1 MRIFAVAGEPS
12 GDLRAAEVVSHLVC
26 THGASVAGM
35 GGRCMASAGARIIHD
50 IAGSAVMGFGEVLGS
65 LARLARMEKA
75 LRAACRAFRPDAV
88 LLVDY
93 PGFNLRFAAWA
104 SRAGYRVVYYVSPQL
119 WAWGGWRL
127 SKVARHVDLMIT
139 LFSFEAEFYAARGV
153 RTFWSGHPLVD
164 AVKDPSPGGS
174 RLALLPGSRAQEV
187 SRLLPVMLSCAA
199 SLFDRGLID
208 GADIAVSR
216 ALDRRLYSA
225 AESKTFA
232 RLVDGTGPALENAAA
247 ALVCSG
253 TATLETALRMVPF
266 VVMYRTSPATYAA
279 ARLLVRGVDGI
290 CLASIVAGRS
300 VAPELLQGRATPS
313 NAEAEIAR
321 LLPGG
326 PARSAALEAMG
337 LVRCALGPPGAAS
350 RAASRIALELGGRVD
365 PCLI

>member
-12 GDLRAAEVVSHLVC
+12 GDLRAAEVVTHLVGA
-26 THGASVAGM
+26 HGATISGM
-35 GGRCMASAGARIIHD
+35 GGRHMASAGAEIIHD
-50 IAGSAVMGFGEVLGS
+50 ISGCAVMGFGEVLGS
-65 LARLARMEKA
+65 LARFARLEKA
-75 LRAACRAFRPDAV
+75 LRAACLAFRPDAV

-104 SRAGYRVVYYVSPQL
+104 SRAGFRVFYYVSPQL

-139 LFSFEAEFYAARGV
+139 LFSFEADFYAGRGI
-153 RTFWSGHPLVD
+153 RAFWAGHPLVD
-164 AVKDPSPGGS
+164 AVKDTSPGGN

-187 SRLLPVMLSCAA
+187 SRLLPVMLSCAG
-199 SLFDRGLID
+199 SLWRQGLVE
-208 GADIAVSR
+208 GADIAVSD
-216 ALDRRLYSA
+216 ALDRRFYRE
-225 AESKTFA
+225 AESEPFA
-232 RLVDGTGPALENAAA
+232 RLVNGTGPALENAAA

-253 TATLETALRMVPF
+253 TATLEAALRMIPF

-290 CLASIVAGRS
+290 CLASIVAGRR
-300 VAPELLQGRATPS
+300 VAPELLQRRATAPL
-313 NAEAEIAR
+313 AEAELVP

-326 PARSAALEAMG
+326 RARSAALEAMG
-337 LVRCALGPPGAAS
+337 RVRSALGPPGGAA
-350 RAASRIALELGGRVD
+350 RAAARIALELGGKVD